1 MLYRGEDDGN
11 GREFNRYT
19 LLGEYDLFFMALLR
33 ERLILDGLDP
43 NDERVLEDQF
53 KAHLCSGVIMLS
65 SRLKGLED
73 LADLVIAAMEHCM
86 KHLVSGKCSDDL
98 VIFPPVTTAPI
109 EEEEDRPADPP
120 GDHSLAI
127 LALMETGTPS
137 DGAAWWTIDA
147 LPKLASYHA
156 SILIYAL
163 KALRLKLSRT
173 QDVLM
178 LEPASLRLQEV
189 RLLLSTLEQVIR
201 NNDDHSAPVWA

>member
-98 VIFPPVTTAPI
+98 VIF
-109 EEEEDRPADPP
+109 
-120 GDHSLAI
+120 H
-127 LALMETGTPS
+127 
-137 DGAAWWTIDA
+137 GAAWWTIDA

-163 KALRLKLSRT
+163 KALRLKLSRA